1 MPKAHD
7 VVAALR
13 KRYPDPAWAFLE
25 QVANGT
31 GRFQSRWADAIAM
44 SLWPSRGIELH
55 GIEVKVSRSD
65 WLSELNNPA
74 KADAF
79 QRYCHRWW
87 LAVGDE
93 KIVQPGELPPTWGL
107 LILKGDVIKCKTEA
121 TALDPKPIDTTFLAG
136 ILRNVAKLDTE
147 VLSKARNEGYA
158 DGYDNAKK
166 NLERSDENV
175 AGQLKDLRQSL
186 LEFETVS
193 GLHINKYNGKRM
205 GEAVKALE
213 VMRSRRYSLQGA
225 KDACTAVVAG
235 LEQLDQVFGDVNVL

>member
-1 MPKAHD
+1 MAKAQD
-7 VVAALR
+7 VIAALR

-31 GRFQSRWADAIAM
+31 GSNQSRWADAIAM

-87 LAVGDE
+87 LAIGDE

-107 LILKGDVIKCKTEA
+107 LVLKGDTIRCKTEA
-121 TALDPKPIDTTFLAG
+121 TAAEPKPIDVVFLAG

-147 VLSKARNEGYA
+147 AVNKARNEGYA
-158 DGYDNAKK
+158 DGYANAKK
-166 NLERSDENV
+166 NLEHSDKNV
-175 AGQLKDLRQSL
+175 EGQLKEIRQSL
-186 LEFETVS
+186 LEFETAS
-193 GLHINKYNGKRM
+193 GLHVNKYNGKRM

-213 VMRSRRYSLQGA
+213 VMRNKRYSLQGA
-225 KDACTAVVAG
+225 KDACAVVADG
-235 LEQLDQVFGDVNVL
+235 LTQLDQLFGDIKDV